1 MWVAVDHIHMFP
13 RKQIAMNNHF
23 KPKRVK
29 PDAGRLI
36 VVLFR
41 SRNKDNQNIDGF
53 HERFECMLTR
63 REPTDIKIRR
73 RFDDFVASGLPGERS
88 RMYISVNARDN
99 RKTMQALTTMLVDS
113 AFNTDP
119 NIGDIDMASLEQ
131 MAVSIAARPEN
142 AAEHK
147 WLLDI
152 DTNDSDKL
160 GIIVGYL
167 DDLDDQ
173 LVESINATPN
183 GYHVIVHH
191 GFDTREL
198 KALAAYHHI
207 DLDVKRD
214 DLTIAAFK
222 RNRLVLCKGLIHH
235 VPSQCHHLD

>member
-1 MWVAVDHIHMFP
+1 
-13 RKQIAMNNHF
+13 MNNHF
-23 KPKRVK
+23 KPKRIK
-29 PDAGRLI
+29 GDAGRLI

-41 SRNKDNQNIDGF
+41 SRNKDNQDIEGF

-73 RFDDFVASGLPGERS
+73 RFDNFVASGLPGERS
-88 RMYISVNARDN
+88 RMYVSINARDN
-99 RKTMQALTTMLVDS
+99 RKTMKALTTMLVNS
-113 AFNTDP
+113 AFDTDP
-119 NIGDIDMASLEQ
+119 NIGDVDMASLEQ
-131 MAVSIAARPEN
+131 MAVSVAARPEN

-152 DTNDSDKL
+152 DTNDSAKL
-160 GIIVGYL
+160 RIIINYL
-167 DDLDDQ
+167 DELDDQ

-198 KALAAYHHI
+198 KTLAAYHHI
-207 DLDVKRD
+207 DLDIKRD

-222 RNRLVLCKGLIHH
+222 RNRLE
-235 VPSQCHHLD
+235 PARD

>member
-1 MWVAVDHIHMFP
+1 
-13 RKQIAMNNHF
+13 MNNHF

-63 REPTDIKIRR
+63 REPTNIKIRR

-88 RMYISVNARDN
+88 RMYVSVNARDN

-119 NIGDIDMASLEQ
+119 NTRDIDMASLEQ
-131 MAVSIAARPEN
+131 MAVSVAARPEN

-152 DTNDSDKL
+152 DTRILDIL
-160 GIIVGYL
+160 RIIIEYL
-167 DDLDDQ
+167 DELDAE
-173 LVESINATPN
+173 LIESINATPN
-183 GYHVIVHH
+183 GYHIIVHH

-198 KALAAYHHI
+198 KTLAAYHHI
-207 DLDVKRD
+207 DLDIKRD

-222 RNRLVLCKGLIHH
+222 RNRLEPAK
-235 VPSQCHHLD
+235 D

>member
-1 MWVAVDHIHMFP
+1 
-13 RKQIAMNNHF
+13 MNNHF

-41 SRNKDNQNIDGF
+41 SRNKDNQSIDEF

-88 RMYISVNARDN
+88 RMYVSVNARDN

-113 AFNTDP
+113 AFDTNP
-119 NIGDIDMASLEQ
+119 NIGDVDMASLEQ
-131 MAVSIAARPEN
+131 MAVSVAARPEN

-160 GIIVGYL
+160 GIIVKYL
-167 DDLDDQ
+167 DELDAA
-173 LVESINATPN
+173 LIESINATPN
-183 GYHVIVHH
+183 GYHIIVHH

-198 KALAAYHHI
+198 KALAAYYHI
-207 DLDVKRD
+207 ELDVKRD

-222 RNRLVLCKGLIHH
+222 RNRLESAK
-235 VPSQCHHLD
+235 D

>member
-1 MWVAVDHIHMFP
+1 
-13 RKQIAMNNHF
+13 MNNHF

-29 PDAGRLI
+29 ADAGRLI

-73 RFDDFVASGLPGERS
+73 RFDDFVASGLPNERS
-88 RMYISVNARDN
+88 RMYVSVNARDN
-99 RKTMQALTTMLVDS
+99 RKTMKTLTTMLVDS

-119 NIGDIDMASLEQ
+119 DIGDVDMASLEQ
-131 MAVSIAARPEN
+131 MAVSVAARPEN

-167 DDLDDQ
+167 DELDAA
-173 LVESINATPN
+173 LIESINATPN

-207 DLDVKRD
+207 ELDVKRD

-235 VPSQCHHLD
+235 VPSECHHLD

>member
-1 MWVAVDHIHMFP
+1 
-13 RKQIAMNNHF
+13 MNNHF

-88 RMYISVNARDN
+88 RMYVSVNARDN
-99 RKTMQALTTMLVDS
+99 RKTMKALTTMLVDS
-113 AFNTDP
+113 AFNTDS
-119 NIGDIDMASLEQ
+119 NIGDVDMASLEQ

-152 DTNDSDKL
+152 DTRILDIL
-160 GIIVGYL
+160 RIIIEYL
-167 DDLDDQ
+167 DELDAE
-173 LVESINATPN
+173 LIESINATPN

-207 DLDVKRD
+207 ELDIKRD

-222 RNRLVLCKGLIHH
+222 RNRLEPVK
-235 VPSQCHHLD
+235 D